1 MRGFGQRE
9 VGLRRAWALAP
20 GHLGDTDNS
29 GRARKGKVRLE
40 RQSGLEA
47 SYKPGCSEKSESD
60 RPMVH
65 LMISNPNSA
74 I

>member
-1 MRGFGQRE
+1 MR
-9 VGLRRAWALAP
+9 
-20 GHLGDTDNS
+20 
-29 GRARKGKVRLE
+29 KVRLE

-47 SYKPGCSEKSESD
+47 FYKPGCSEKSESD
-60 RPMVH
+60 RLMVR